1 MKLLSLLENIGQ
13 FDEVLIAPHADER
26 MLERFLAQM
35 AFPLMLTT
43 RDMPLGE
50 YKKVG
55 TYILS
60 KEERE
65 LIINKVNDFL
75 NFELPAGKRY
85 GVVFHTFDVY
95 DTKGKSVF
103 YPKLDLKHQ
112 TVSDIVRK
120 DGRLYITNKQNGGS
134 IGDVLFAIVVDN
146 QVETFYFNR
155 SHSMSDKKHRVDA
168 IINAENASSLSN
180 FKKQKNPPQF
190 V

>member
-13 FDEVLIAPHADER
+13 FDEVLINQHADDR
-26 MLERFLAQM
+26 MLERFLSQM

-43 RDMPLGE
+43 RDMGLGE

-60 KEERE
+60 DKERQK
-65 LIINKVNDFL
+65 IVDKVNDFMKY
-75 NFELPAGKRY
+75 ELPEGKRY

-95 DTKGKSVF
+95 DTKGDSVF

-112 TVSDIVRK
+112 ALSDVVRK
-120 DGRLYITNKQNGGS
+120 DGRLYITNKQDNGS
-134 IGDVLFAIVVDN
+134 VGDVLFGIVVDN

-155 SHSMSDKKHRVDA
+155 SHSMSAKKHGVDE
-168 IINAENASSLSN
+168 IIDCERAPSLMN
-180 FKKQKNPPQF
+180 FKLQKNPPKF
-190 V
+190 I